1 LTDAEDEGVAMLG
14 SRFRAFATTT
24 SILLFVGIAT
34 PPIANLSSLSYSA
47 QVKPLGAEPQT
58 LTSNT
63 YDVIIKNG
71 RIIDGAG
78 NPWVSGD
85 LAIQGDRIAAIG
97 RLEGAKAKRVI
108 DAAGLVVSPGF
119 IDMLGQSEM
128 ALLID
133 NRALSK
139 LSQGITAE
147 ITGEGASIAPQ
158 DGFTLS
164 ALAPELDHYHLK
176 VDWTTLDGYFARLDK
191 TGTPLNIGTYVGA
204 AQIREA
210 VLGDADREP
219 TSEELET
226 MKGLV
231 AQAMQ
236 QGAFGLSTALIYPPG
251 HYRQD

>member
-14 SRFRAFATTT
+14 NRFRAFATTI

-34 PPIANLSSLSYSA
+34 PPIANSSSLSFSV
-47 QVKPLGAEPQT
+47 QVKPLEVEPPS
-58 LTSNT
+58 LSGNA
-63 YDVIIKNG
+63 YDLIIKHG

-78 NPWVSGD
+78 NPRVSGD

-139 LSQGITAE
+139 LSQGITTE

-158 DGFTLS
+158 DAFTLS
-164 ALAPELDHYHLK
+164 ALVPELDHYHLK
-176 VDWTTLDGYFARLDK
+176 VD
-191 TGTPLNIGTYVGA
+191 
-204 AQIREA
+204 
-210 VLGDADREP
+210 
-219 TSEELET
+219 
-226 MKGLV
+226 
-231 AQAMQ
+231 
-236 QGAFGLSTALIYPPG
+236 
-251 HYRQD
+251 